1 MQLLTRDTQTDSFE
15 DAPPS
20 FLTELLFPL
29 PAHRRTIVGIVTW
42 WESRRLL
49 YNAIVGAAGLVTL
62 TVIAIAAL
70 VAPDG
75 NGPSGLG
82 PRALL
87 PILAYAALANVC
99 YTLGPIIELTLE
111 RVWKDRLLPIGPAL
125 FRQGLAFSIGLTLLP
140 IPLVIGIEM
149 VRLVNRLFLHW

>member
-1 MQLLTRDTQTDSFE
+1 MRLLSPLRQTDPFD
-15 DAPPS
+15 DASPPS

-29 PAHRRTIVGIVTW
+29 PAHRRTILGIVTW

-49 YNAIVGAAGLVTL
+49 YNGIVGAAGLVTL
-62 TVIAIAAL
+62 TVVAIADATI
-70 VAPDG
+70 PG
-75 NGPSGLG
+75 HGGFGPG
-82 PRALL
+82 ALL
-87 PILAYAALANVC
+87 PILAYGVLANVC

-149 VRLVNRLFLHW
+149 VRIVNRLFLHW